1 MVQLQWLIGICV
13 VVGAACALWRARRWF
28 RGRPAKVDFLRGLLR
43 FPRSYFVDLH
53 HIVARDPYT
62 ARMHVMVAGG
72 FTAAFL
78 LTLAV
83 HLFDIDSRVLAW
95 LLLAFLVLMGTGAAF
110 VAMRRSPKPARLSAG
125 GFSRLPWS
133 LFAFAAAFFLATLP
147 KAGLVAPFEALSA
160 PGIVVMVLAAWGCAE
175 MVAFLPLGPM
185 KHSFAGAMH
194 LICHPRFQRL
204 GAARPDSGLKPL
216 DLDSPK
222 LGVEAP
228 VDFKW
233 NQLLGFDACV
243 QCGRCE
249 VVCPAFAAEL
259 PLNPKKL
266 IQDLARAV
274 DPGASDTTFAG
285 SPYPGRA
292 IGQAHGGPDKP
303 VIGDGAMI
311 HPDTLWSCT
320 TCRAC
325 VQECPM
331 MIEHVD
337 AIVDLRRFQALEK
350 GAVPGKAPLVL
361 AELRATDT
369 QSGAALASRLDWAAD
384 LSLPLISA
392 KGECDVLLW
401 LGEGAFDLRNQRTL
415 RALVRLMRHAKIDFA
430 VLGEEELD
438 TGDLARRLGDEATFQ
453 DLAKRNAATL
463 AKYRFRRIV
472 TADPHVFHSLRNEYP
487 AFGAR
492 HEVLHHTMLLDEL
505 VTKGALPKAKSAVA
519 KTTYH
524 DPCYLGRYNGEIRA
538 PRAVLDAI
546 GVERV
551 EMERS
556 GMRSMCCGG
565 GGGAPVTD
573 IAGKKRIPDVRMEQ
587 ARATGAAVVAVAC
600 PNCAVMLEGVVGPRP
615 EVVDVAELLLQAVE
629 AA

>member
-1 MVQLQWLIGICV
+1 MPLLQWLIGLAI
-13 VVGAACALWRARRWF
+13 VVGAVSAYRRSRRWV
-28 RGRPAKVDFLRGLLR
+28 RGRPEQVNFMRGLLR

-78 LTLAV
+78 LTLFV
-83 HLFDIDSRVLAW
+83 HLLDIDSVILAW
-95 LLLAFLVLMGTGAAF
+95 LLLAFLVLMGVGAAF
-110 VAMRRSPKPARLSAG
+110 VALRRNPKPARLSAG
-125 GFSRLPWS
+125 GFARLPWS
-133 LFAFAAAFFLATLP
+133 LFAFATAFFVATLP
-147 KAGLVAPFEALSA
+147 KAGIVPAFSALSG
-160 PGIVVMVLAAWGCAE
+160 PGIVVILFAIWGCAE
-175 MVAFLPLGPM
+175 LVAFLPIGPM
-185 KHSFAGAMH
+185 RHSFAGAMH
-194 LICHPRFQRL
+194 LICHPRFRRL
-204 GAARPDSGLKPL
+204 GADRPDSALKPL
-216 DLDSPK
+216 DLTAQK
-222 LGVEAP
+222 LGVEKP

-266 IQDLARAV
+266 IQDLNRAI
-274 DPGASDTTFAG
+274 DPGANDITYSG
-285 SPYPGRA
+285 SPYPGRQL
-292 IGQAHGGPDKP
+292 GRSHGGPDRAI
-303 VIGDGAMI
+303 IGETAMI

-369 QSGAALASRLDWAAD
+369 QSGASLASRLDWAAD
-384 LSLPLISA
+384 LSLPLLSA

-401 LGEGAFDLRNQRTL
+401 LGEGAFDLRNQRSL

-487 AFGAR
+487 AFGAVY
-492 HEVLHHTMLLDEL
+492 EVVHHTMLLDEL
-505 VTKGALPKAKSAVA
+505 IAKGALPKAKAPAA
-519 KTTYH
+519 KVTYH

-538 PRAVLDAI
+538 PRAILDAI

-587 ARATGAAVVAVAC
+587 ASATGASVVAVAC

-615 EVVDVAELLLQAVE
+615 EVADVAELLLQAVE